1 MKGRD
6 ADFKCAIC
14 GRFTPYDRRKVIV
27 TWHTIAVFSV
37 SQEQYFPEDII
48 EMTHKKCKTKSKPKG
63 VTQ

>member
-14 GRFTPYDRRKVIV
+14 GRYVPYDRRKVDV
-27 TWHTIAVFSV
+27 HYEQIASFNPY
-37 SQEQYFPEDII
+37 QEQYYPEDII